1 MTAPALAYNK
11 RGMGRHYTSPLTGIE
26 GPSVTNCLVAE
37 KPAIAWWQAKG
48 ALRAAWEDREAF
60 SRMGDVEAAIKAYQ
74 SAAFKQ
80 RDKAADVGSDVHAVC
95 EALAGDRDMPA
106 HSADARPYVEQFLKA
121 VSVCDIEPVEV
132 ERSVWNET
140 YAYGGTFDLYA
151 TVAGT
156 PTLIDLKTGKGVYKE
171 ASWQLAGLN
180 ACEVYADDGAPYRPA
195 ERLAVLHLTP
205 EEWSL
210 HDVDDPSL
218 ALRTFLGLRQAWDG
232 VKTDSCFTVV
242 AP

>member
-1 MTAPALAYNK
+1 MTSPKMAHTVK
-11 RGMGRHYTSPLTGIE
+11 GKGRHYTSPKTGIE
-26 GPSVTNCLVAE
+26 GPSVTNCLIAE
-37 KPAIAWWQAKG
+37 KPAIAWWQTKG
-48 ALRAAWEDREAF
+48 ALRAAWADREAF

-80 RDKAADVGSDVHAVC
+80 RDKAADVGSDVHAIC
-95 EALAGDRDMPA
+95 EALAGDGALPSY
-106 HSADARPYVEQFLKA
+106 SADARPYVEQFLKA
-121 VSVCDIEPVEV
+121 VSVCDIEPIEV

-140 YAYGGTFDLYA
+140 YLYGGTFDLYA
-151 TVAGT
+151 KVAGA

-180 ACEVYADDGAPYRPA
+180 ACECYCDDGAPYTPA

-205 EEWSL
+205 DDWSL
-210 HDVDDPSL
+210 HEVDDPAL
-218 ALRTFLGLRQAWDG
+218 ALKTFLGLRQAWGG
-232 VKTDSCFTVV
+232 VKTDACFTVV